1 MLVQTTK
8 LSSLYCI
15 IGIVYTPDYALMK
28 EDTVLTSSYKGLW
41 RSTIHMHANQME
53 TNVEYTRRYK
63 SYNRKNRSEIQA
75 DCIITLLW
83 SLMKFLFGGIYKR
96 HRKSLSKLLL
106 FLCLPAVYL
115 LRFINVIKWRRLLD
129 RQKWKRGFIKT
140 LYRLRVSLVEFKK
153 PWYLSVMTS
162 EKTTYIDRGRSDNNQ
177 NQFWITES
185 NSVNKKPV
193 VKEV

>member
-1 MLVQTTK
+1 
-8 LSSLYCI
+8 
-15 IGIVYTPDYALMK
+15 MK

-83 SLMKFLFGGIYKR
+83 SLVKFLFGGIYKR

-140 LYRLRVSLVEFKK
+140 FYRLRVSLVEFKK